1 MTGVM
6 SDLAPLQAV
15 GQPWILYDASMGF
28 PGRKSIVRVAYK
40 SFFSG
45 PDQITKEDIQNRC
58 GSRIKEAFQNL
69 LHARYISKGL
79 LDYSSK
85 HSLAPFAYKRH
96 VSHD

>member
-1 MTGVM
+1 MQSVSQSVKKNLPNIQKKGARGRGVKGV
-6 SDLAPLQAV
+6 LNNPQKKCRIGQEGHPYQTT

-58 GSRIKEAFQNL
+58 GSRIKEAF
-69 LHARYISKGL
+69 
-79 LDYSSK
+79 
-85 HSLAPFAYKRH
+85 
-96 VSHD
+96 